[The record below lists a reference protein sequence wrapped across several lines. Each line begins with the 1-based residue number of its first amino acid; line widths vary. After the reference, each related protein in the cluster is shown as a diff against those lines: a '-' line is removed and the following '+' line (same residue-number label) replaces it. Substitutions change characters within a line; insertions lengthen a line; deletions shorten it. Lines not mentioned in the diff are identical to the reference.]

1 MSYKF
6 LVKSV
11 IEINYLDSFFYN
23 SHFNFVF
30 EQPTYWQ
37 AISAII
43 KGELYIAYLK
53 DFEENIKSWIPFILR
68 REKNIKLVNA
78 LPYFGSHGGPYG
90 PSTNL
95 YNDLLCKFFEYC
107 NSNNIDSTFIA
118 LSLEASE
125 GLNDKIKSKYYID
138 ERIGQVSDIPI
149 YSPNIE
155 KDLFDHYHVKTRN
168 AIRKANKVENI
179 SLVIN
184 PELDLF
190 KKIIDLHIKNITA
203 LGGIPKD
210 LDHFNLLKSFSGKG
224 YTFRVATY
232 LINNEI
238 ACALISLITSKTFEY
253 FTPVLNPNYR
263 SSQLLS
269 RLIHNELIYASFLKL
284 KYWNWGGT
292 WPSQE
297 GVYRFKSRWGARSFP
312 YYYLMSQKNEKVRS
326 SCEKGEAKFDYMYKY
341 KF

>member
-1 MSYKF
+1 MNYKF
-6 LVKSV
+6 LVKSAF
-11 IEINYLDSFFYN
+11 EINSLDSFFYN

-37 AISAII
+37 AISEII
-43 KGELYIAYLK
+43 KGELYIAYLI
-53 DFEENIKSWIPFILR
+53 DFEENIKSWIPFVVR
-68 REKNIKLVNA
+68 REKNITLVNS
-78 LPYFGSHGGPYG
+78 LPYYGSHGGPYG
-90 PSTNL
+90 PFPDL
-95 YNDLLCKFFEYC
+95 YNDLLGKFFEYC
-107 NSNNIDSTFIA
+107 DSHNIDSTFIA
-118 LSLEASE
+118 LSLVASE
-125 GLNDKIKSKYYID
+125 GLNNRLKSKYYID
-138 ERIGQVSDIPI
+138 ERIGQFSDIPI
-149 YSPNIE
+149 YSSNIE
-155 KDLFDHYHVKTRN
+155 KDLFDLYHVKTRN

-190 KKIIDLHIKNITA
+190 KKIIDLHIENISA
-203 LGGIPKD
+203 LKGVPKEF
-210 LDHFNLLKSFSGKG
+210 DHFNILKSFSGKE
-224 YTFRVATY
+224 YKFRVATY
-232 LINNEI
+232 LVNNEI

-253 FTPVLNPNYR
+253 FTPVLNPNFR

-269 RLIHNELIYASFLKL
+269 RLIHNELIYASSLKL

-297 GVYRFKSRWGARSFP
+297 SVYRFKSRWGANSWP
-312 YYYLMSQKNEKVRS
+312 YYYLMSKKNDKVKS